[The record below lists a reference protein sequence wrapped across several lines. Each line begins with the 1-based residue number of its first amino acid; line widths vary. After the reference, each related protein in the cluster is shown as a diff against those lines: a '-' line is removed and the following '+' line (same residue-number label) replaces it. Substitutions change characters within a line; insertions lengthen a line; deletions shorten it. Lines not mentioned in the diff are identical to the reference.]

1 MNRKLLALLAAGLV
15 ACAASA
21 SAEDTPSAPPSKSSP
36 PAKSAPAAQSTPA
49 EKSAPAAQST
59 PTASNE
65 SAAPALPPGTP
76 PAELQKLAAFL
87 GRWDAEQHV
96 FPMEGVPES
105 RSKATSDYRWVM
117 NGMHLEGV
125 QSYVWDGK
133 PVEGR
138 TIWSYDPDRK
148 EYTCVWMDGM
158 SPKTYT
164 YEGEFTN
171 DGKLIV
177 KMTEMQ
183 KDKAINHLITFAFPT
198 PDTYTMRYETD
209 MSGSFQPMMEESG
222 KHATA
227 GAKEALQKR
236 PAPAKKKG

>member
-1 MNRKLLALLAAGLV
+1 MNRKLLALLAAGLL

-21 SAEDTPSAPPSKSSP
+21 RAEDTPPAQPSKSSP
-36 PAKSAPAAQSTPA
+36 SAQPSPSDQSTP
-49 EKSAPAAQST
+49 PAS
-59 PTASNE
+59 SE

-76 PAELQKLAAFL
+76 PPELQKLAAFL

-148 EYTCVWMDGM
+148 EYTCVWLDGM
-158 SPKTYT
+158 SPKAYT
-164 YEGEFTN
+164 YQGNFSG

-177 KMTEMQ
+177 KMSEAQ
-183 KDKAINHLITFAFPT
+183 KDKAINHLITFTFPT
-198 PDTYTMRYETD
+198 PDTYTMRYDTD
-209 MSGSFQPMMEESG
+209 MSGSYKAMMEESG
-222 KHATA
+222 TRAAA
-227 GAKEALQKR
+227 GAKEALQKK

>member
-1 MNRKLLALLAAGLV
+1 MNRKLLALLAAGLFAFAV
-15 ACAASA
+15 SA
-21 SAEDTPSAPPSKSSP
+21 SADDTQPAQPSPSSP
-36 PAKSAPAAQSTPA
+36 STKSALSDQATPPAA
-49 EKSAPAAQST
+49 K
-59 PTASNE
+59 E

-87 GRWDAEQHV
+87 GRWDSEQHV

-105 RSKATSDYRWVM
+105 RSKATADYRWVM

-125 QSYVWDGK
+125 QSFVWNGK

-164 YEGEFTN
+164 YEGDFTN

-177 KMTEMQ
+177 KMSEMQ

-198 PDTYTMRYETD
+198 PDTYTMRYDTD
-209 MSGSFQPMMEESG
+209 MKGSYQPMMEESG
-222 KHATA
+222 KRTAA
-227 GAKEALQKR
+227 GAKEAMQKK
-236 PAPAKKKG
+236 PAPSKKKG